1 MTDAA
6 FAVVRTWFTAWN
18 RGDLP
23 GLLQLYVDD
32 AEVDLENE
40 GVLRGRAAIARVLG
54 ERLAAREPALDE
66 GARRRMRTVAQ
77 VESGISAEWVASE
90 RLRDTGIVEHAVGQD
105 LFVIEHGRIVRQREV
120 ARRVESPPDAH
131 ADDARPSTRRYPER
145 PIVGVGAVVLEDG
158 QVLLIKRRFEPLAG
172 QWSLPG
178 GTLEIGETLA
188 AGVARELLEETGLV
202 VEVGPV
208 VDVFDRILFDPDQRV
223 RYHFVLI
230 DYLCRPVGG
239 QLQAGSD
246 VADACFADPADLA
259 AFRMTPKTMAVI
271 ERALAMAAPETG
283 GPAA

>member
-1 MTDAA
+1 MTDAV

-23 GLLQLYVDD
+23 GLLHLYVDD

-120 ARRVESPPDAH
+120 ARRVESPPDAR

-158 QVLLIKRRFEPLAG
+158 KVLLIKRRFEPLAG

-239 QLQAGSD
+239 RLQAASD
-246 VADACFADPADLA
+246 VADALFADPADLA
-259 AFRMTPKTMAVI
+259 SFRMTPKTVAII
-271 ERALAMAAPETG
+271 ERALAMAAGRAG
-283 GPAA
+283 G